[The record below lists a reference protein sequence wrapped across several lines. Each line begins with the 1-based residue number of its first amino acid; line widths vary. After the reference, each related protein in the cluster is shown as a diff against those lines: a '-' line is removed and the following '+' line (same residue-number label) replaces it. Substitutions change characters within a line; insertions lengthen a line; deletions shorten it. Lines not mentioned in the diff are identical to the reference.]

1 MKSIRFSRA
10 FVFFIGFG
18 VFSGVALAQSP
29 YQSRHEQGTTL
40 GISQNS
46 SQDLAN
52 SLVVNNKPKVGK
64 GEKKEDVD
72 VKSLQSKKTHDTTF
86 SGSLNDIGLDWTGDK
101 MGKPHGGGAAAPNA
115 VQSSGSAEKDLKA
128 SKSADA
134 SDEAQTKEQ
143 RSTLSKSDDKAAEKQ
158 GGKQKSSDSDR

>member
-18 VFSGVALAQSP
+18 VFSGVALAQSQ

-72 VKSLQSKKTHDTTF
+72 VKSLQSKKMHDTTF
-86 SGSLNDIGLDWTGDK
+86 SGSLNDIGVDWTGDK
-101 MGKPHGGGAAAPNA
+101 MGKPHGGAAGPNA

-143 RSTLSKSDDKAAEKQ
+143 KSTLSKSDDKAAEKQ
-158 GGKQKSSDSDR
+158 SGKQKSSDSDR